1 MRGRILSL
9 EWSQQQGILLDDE
22 DGAPALF
29 CRRGAAPQALMSVLR
44 TVGRETPLR
53 RLEDDDFSSRLIARF
68 QNDSSQASEVM
79 AGLGS
84 ELDMYQLADALPNH
98 EELMN
103 EDSDAPIV
111 RLINAILSQA
121 IKERASDVHIEPF
134 EQVIAV
140 RFRID
145 GVLHKMLEPE
155 RRLASVLVSRIKVM
169 AKLDIAEK
177 RTPQDGRISLRLGHQ
192 AIDVRVSV
200 LPSSHGERVVMRLL
214 DKNAVQLSL
223 THLGMSELLRQRVMA
238 LANRPNG
245 IFLVTGPTGSGKS
258 TTLYAAISAL
268 NRAERNIM
276 TIEDPVEYDIAG
288 ISQTQVNP
296 KVDMTFAHGLRA
308 ILRQDPDVILIG
320 EIRDRET
327 AQIAV
332 QASLTGHMVLATLH
346 TNTSVGAI
354 TRLQDMGVEPFL
366 LSGSLSGVLAQRLV
380 RKLCERCRRPVTLSQ
395 GECQSLGVPWK
406 PGLQAF
412 APGGCEHC
420 HGSGY
425 RGRSSL
431 HELLVLND
439 AMRSGVHRQSSEA
452 ELIALSD
459 NFVALRQDGFDKIL
473 AGITSVEE
481 VLRATG
487 EVEGDEI

>member
-1 MRGRILSL
+1 MSGKILSL
-9 EWSQQQGILLDDE
+9 EWSQQQGILLDDQ
-22 DGAPALF
+22 DGATALF
-29 CRRGAAPQALMSVLR
+29 YRRGVAPQALMSVLR
-44 TVGRETPLR
+44 TVGRETPLQH
-53 RLEDDDFSSRLIARF
+53 LDEDTFSVRLIARF
-68 QNDSSQASEVM
+68 QHDSSRASDVM
-79 AGLGS
+79 ASLGS
-84 ELDMYQLADALPNH
+84 ELDMFQLADALPNH

-103 EDSDAPIV
+103 ADSDAPIV

-134 EQVIAV
+134 EQVVDV

-145 GVLHKMLEPE
+145 GVLLKMLEPE

-223 THLGMSELLRQRVMA
+223 AHLGMSDQLRQRVMN
-238 LANRPNG
+238 LVNRPNG

-258 TTLYAAISAL
+258 TTLYAAISAM
-268 NRAERNIM
+268 NRAEHNIM

-308 ILRQDPDVILIG
+308 ILRQDPDIILIG

-380 RKLCERCRRPVTLSQ
+380 RRLCEHCRRPVTLSEE
-395 GECQSLGVPWK
+395 ECQSLGVSWRD
-406 PGLQAF
+406 GLKAW
-412 APGGCEHC
+412 APGGCERC
-420 HGSGY
+420 HSSGY
-425 RGRSSL
+425 RGRTSL
-431 HELLVLND
+431 HEMLVLNE
-439 AMRSGVHRQSSEA
+439 AMRTGVHQKSSEA
-452 ELIALSD
+452 ELVAMSD
-459 NFVALRQDGFDKIL
+459 NFMSLRQDGFDKIL
-473 AGITSVEE
+473 AGTTSVEE

-487 EVEGDEI
+487 EVEGNEI

>member
-1 MRGRILSL
+1 MKGKLLSL
-9 EWSQQQGILLDDE
+9 EWSQQHGILLGEQDST
-22 DGAPALF
+22 PALF
-29 CRRGAAPQALMSVLR
+29 YRSGVAPLALMSAMR
-44 TVGRETPLR
+44 SIGSETPL
-53 RLEDDDFSSRLIARF
+53 LHLDDESFSSRLISRF
-68 QNDSSQASEVM
+68 QHSSSGASEVM
-79 AGLGS
+79 AELGS

-134 EQVIAV
+134 GLLIAV

-155 RRLASVLVSRIKVM
+155 RRLASMLVSRIKVM
-169 AKLDIAEK
+169 SKLDIAEK
-177 RTPQDGRISLRLGHQ
+177 RMPQDGRISLRLGHQ

-200 LPSSHGERVVMRLL
+200 IPCSHGERVVMRLL
-214 DKNAVQLSL
+214 DKNVVPLSL
-223 THLGMSELLRQRVMA
+223 SHLGMSEALCKRVMM

-258 TTLYAAISAL
+258 TTLYAVISAL

-296 KVDMTFAHGLRA
+296 KVEMTFAHGLRA

-380 RKLCERCRRPVTLSQ
+380 RRLCKHCRRPVTLIKE
-395 GECQSLGVPWK
+395 ECQSLGVPWRD
-406 PGLQAF
+406 GLA
-412 APGGCEHC
+412 AWVPGGCEHC
-420 HGSGY
+420 HHSGY
-425 RGRSSL
+425 RGRTSL
-431 HELLVLND
+431 HEILVLNGT
-439 AMRSGVHRQSSEA
+439 MRSRIHQNVNEA
-452 ELIALSD
+452 ELVALSD
-459 NFVALRQDGFDKIL
+459 NFMSLRLDGFAKIL
-473 AGITSVEE
+473 VGVTSVEE

-487 EVEGDEI
+487 EVEGNEI